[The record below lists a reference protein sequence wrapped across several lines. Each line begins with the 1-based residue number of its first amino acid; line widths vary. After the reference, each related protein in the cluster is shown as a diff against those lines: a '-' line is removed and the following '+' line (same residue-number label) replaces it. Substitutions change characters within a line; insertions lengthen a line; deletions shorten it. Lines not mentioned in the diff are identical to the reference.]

1 MSFYFV
7 RTPRILQW
15 LFNKVTWRIEHSKA
29 VYLTFDDGPNPAV
42 TILLLELLKKHNARA
57 TFFLLGKNAEKYPEL
72 VSRIQEENHA
82 IGFHCNEHTNS
93 RKLNLVELL
102 KNFKLPNSIPST
114 LLYRPPYGKLRIW
127 QYNYLKN
134 KFPLIGWTLMP
145 GDFDT
150 NKKFETQLNH
160 LKSAQPGDIIVLH
173 ELPETIELLR
183 AYFEQTPFKLFEKL

>member
-1 MSFYFV
+1 MSRYFV
-7 RTPRILQW
+7 RTPRI
-15 LFNKVTWRIEHSKA
+15 VTS
-29 VYLTFDDGPNPAV
+29 P
-42 TILLLELLKKHNARA
+42 LLELLREPKVQA

-72 VSRIQEENHA
+72 VQRILEENHS